1 MPVKTPAAVPAV
13 PADMPALIRQYPAPR
28 PGLNGPMISLE
39 ALAVYCKYY
48 GYQVVSLR
56 GDVIVIEPIQR
67 EEPTDEEGENE

>member
-1 MPVKTPAAVPAV
+1 MPVKTSAAVPAV

-48 GYQVVSLR
+48 GYRVVSLR
-56 GDVIVIEPIQR
+56 GDVVVIEPIKNR
-67 EEPTDEEGENE
+67 EAQNEGANE